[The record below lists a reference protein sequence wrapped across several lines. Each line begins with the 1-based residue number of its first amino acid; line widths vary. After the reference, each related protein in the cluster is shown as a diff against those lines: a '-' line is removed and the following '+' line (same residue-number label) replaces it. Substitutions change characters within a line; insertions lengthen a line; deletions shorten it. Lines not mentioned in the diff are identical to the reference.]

1 MRYKILNMADISIC
15 PHVFDVLNDIADT
28 VTLNPDLKTLQGNIR
43 DYDVYFASLKL
54 VLGKSILDRAEKL
67 KLIATPSTGTDH
79 IDVEYAKS
87 KGIEII
93 SLKDDTEFLDGVT
106 ATAELAWGLLLAA
119 IRRIPWA
126 SDAAEDGI
134 WARDLFRG
142 HQLAGKTLGIIG
154 YGRLGRMVAQYGKA
168 FRMNV
173 VACDVRDVRP
183 EEHVKMLSMDEL
195 LKISDVILIHIHL
208 TPENR
213 GIINRDS
220 FGKMKIGAV
229 LINTSR
235 GAVIDED
242 AFLDVLE
249 SGQLLAAGIDVI
261 DGEWNDNLREHPLIR
276 YARTHDNLVITPHV
290 GGVTFESQTMGLEHA
305 ISKLKSALTGSH

>member
-1 MRYKILNMADISIC
+1 MADISFC
-15 PHVFDVLNDIADT
+15 PQVFEPLKDIADI
-28 VTLNPDLKTLQGNIR
+28 VTLNPDLKTLKGNIR
-43 DYDVYFASLKL
+43 EYDVYFASLKL
-54 VLGKSILDRAEKL
+54 VLDRDILDMAENL
-67 KLIATPSTGTDH
+67 KVIATPSTGTDH
-79 IDVEYAKS
+79 IDVDYATA

-93 SLKDDTEFLDGVT
+93 TLKNDTEFLDGVT

-119 IRRIPWA
+119 IRKIPWA
-126 SDAAEDGI
+126 FDAAEDGI

-173 VACDVRDVRP
+173 VACDVREIRP
-183 EEHVKMLSMDEL
+183 ENQVKMLSLDEL
-195 LKISDVILIHIHL
+195 LKISDVLSIHIHL

-213 GIINRDS
+213 GLLNEAA
-220 FGKMKIGAV
+220 FAKMKNGAV

-235 GAVIDED
+235 GAVVDEK
-242 AFLDVLE
+242 AFLNALE
-249 SGQLLAAGIDVI
+249 SGKLLAAGVDVI
-261 DGEWNDNLREHPLIR
+261 DGEWDDNLREHPLIR
-276 YARTHDNLVITPHV
+276 YARTHDNLVITPHI

-305 ISKLKSALTGSH
+305 IGKLKLALINQEIVNERP

>member
-15 PHVFDVLNDIADT
+15 PQVFDVLKDIADI
-28 VTLNPDLKTLQGNIR
+28 VTLNPDLKTLQGSIR

-54 VLGKSILDRAEKL
+54 VIGKSILDRAEKL
-67 KLIATPSTGTDH
+67 KAIATPSTGTDH

-87 KGIEII
+87 KGIKII
-93 SLKDDTEFLDGVT
+93 SLKDDTEFLNGVT

-119 IRRIPWA
+119 IRRVPW
-126 SDAAEDGI
+126 SFDAAKSGV
-134 WARDLFRG
+134 WGRDAFRG
-142 HQLAGKTLGIIG
+142 HQLSGKTLGIIG

-173 VACDVRDVRP
+173 VACDVREVNPEAHVRM
-183 EEHVKMLSMDEL
+183 VSIDEL
-195 LKISDVILIHIHL
+195 LKVSDVISIHIHL

-213 GIINRDS
+213 GIINRAA
-220 FGKMKIGAV
+220 FAKMKKGAV

-235 GAVIDED
+235 GAVVDEK
-242 AFLDVLE
+242 AFLDALE

-261 DGEWNDNLREHPLIR
+261 DGEWNENLKEHSLIR
-276 YARTHDNLVITPHV
+276 YARSNDNLLITPHV
-290 GGVTFESQTMGLEHA
+290 GGITFESQAMGLEQA
-305 ISKLKSALTGSH
+305 VKKLKLALEKHL